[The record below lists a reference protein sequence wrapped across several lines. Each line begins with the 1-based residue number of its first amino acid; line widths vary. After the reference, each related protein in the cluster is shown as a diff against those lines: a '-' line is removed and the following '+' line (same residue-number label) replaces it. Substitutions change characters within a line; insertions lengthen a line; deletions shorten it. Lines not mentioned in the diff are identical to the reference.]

1 MFSFE
6 GQVAWVT
13 GSSTGIGRATALAFA
28 QRGADVVVH
37 CHNSLHEAEIL
48 VQEIEQIG
56 RKALLVRGM

>member
-28 QRGADVVVH
+28 QSEIGL
-37 CHNSLHEAEIL
+37 SEAALI
-48 VQEIEQIG
+48 IG
-56 RKALLVRGM
+56 PCVPESR